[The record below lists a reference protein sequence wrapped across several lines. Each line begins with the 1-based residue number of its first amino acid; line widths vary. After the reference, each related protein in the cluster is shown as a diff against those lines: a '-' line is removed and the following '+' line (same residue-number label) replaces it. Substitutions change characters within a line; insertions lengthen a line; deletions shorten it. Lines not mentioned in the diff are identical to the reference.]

1 MTQLVTEEHI
11 KQTLERMLPA
21 WFDPITEIR
30 YERQLEDGRVFSSST
45 HKPNRMVVTFGGE
58 KPVIPEERASYRQ
71 GFTPRAEV
79 SEVKPA
85 EFDGDEEDECDTVES
100 RLDAVEKGLLALKQ
114 TMRENRKEDRETQ
127 RQFRNSDQ
135 SLRRMQAD
143 RIENLEK
150 RQDKGS
156 DYGEFIASVL
166 FNHQRQLNEIQGI
179 DAEPKLY
186 GKFKIV
192 MSEDLEM
199 RKVAE

>member
-1 MTQLVTEEHI
+1 MYITSESITASQRRLI
-11 KQTLERMLPA
+11 
-21 WFDPITEIR
+21 WFDGAGKPEVTVILNDDQYQALVDFIASRSLMFKDLTEK
-30 YERQLEDGRVFSSST
+30 EKKEGFGRV
-45 HKPNRMVVTFGGE
+45 RG
-58 KPVIPEERASYRQ
+58 R
-71 GFTPRAEV
+71 FTPRAEV

-100 RLDAVEKGLLALKQ
+100 RLDAVEKELLALKQ
-114 TMRENRKEDRETQ
+114 TMRENRKEDREMQ

-179 DAEPKLY
+179 DAEPKLF
-186 GKFKIV
+186 GRFKVV

-199 RKVAE
+199 RRQAAE